1 MKILNVLKLITFLLI
16 FISNTKAGEVLKIAP
31 LQGEIKFDGIPIESA
46 WQLCEKVPMQMH
58 FPVYGNQPS
67 EESDVRITYDKNYL
81 WVSAKL
87 YYKDISNIVSNSK
100 KRDETSNS
108 SDYFGIILD
117 SYDDNENALAFFTM
131 PSGLK
136 IDYSVSNDANM
147 NGGPDDSNT
156 NYTWNSYW
164 DVLTSK
170 DDSAWYIEMRI
181 PFSSLR
187 FQTVENITKMGLII
201 NRGISYCN
209 EIDTYPAIDTK
220 YGVNAR
226 MKPSLAETVA
236 FENIASRNPV
246 YIAPYLLTGFTRDW
260 KLNENGSQY
269 VKNDNP
275 DLTGGLDVKY
285 NINSNLTLDFTAN
298 TDFAQVEADDETVNL
313 TRYSLSF
320 PEKRLF
326 FQERASIFNFELG
339 GPQALFYSRNIG
351 ISNGEPVRILGGARM
366 VGRIGKWDIGFLDM
380 NTDKFNGNPA
390 ENFGV
395 VRLRKQVINENSYIG
410 GIATTRLGF
419 DGNYNVAYGIDGI
432 FRLFKDDYLDVK
444 IAQTQDKNIESNTA
458 SLDPGFFRL
467 AWQRRLEEGFG
478 YEAIYAY
485 WGKDFNPGSGFMF
498 TNNIHEFRGSTQYG
512 WFPGKDSRIFKYRAS
527 LDFEMLSRIQDGN
540 LENMEISP
548 QFDVSTKSGYG
559 AFTAFAMRKE
569 GLLEDFQLT
578 DNVFVPAGKY
588 TFYRIFGSFNSP
600 KTKKFAASLEYQAG
614 EFYDGNL
621 YSVILNPEFSFSSSF
636 QVSGSYQLDKVS
648 FSNRLQAFT
657 NNIAKIKLT
666 YMLNTRISLSSF
678 VQYNEIDNIII
689 TNFRLRYNPRD
700 GNDLYLVFNDI
711 RNANNSEPGIK
722 QPPYNNRTIVLKY
735 THTFRL

>member
-1 MKILNVLKLITFLLI
+1 MKIINVITTIALLFI
-16 FISNTKAGEVLKIAP
+16 FIANIKAGEVLKIVP
-31 LQGEIKFDGIPIESA
+31 LKGELNFDGVPSEPD
-46 WQLCEKVPMQMH
+46 WQLSEKIPLKMH
-58 FPVYGNQPS
+58 FPVYGNQPT
-67 EESDVRITYDKNYL
+67 EESDVRITYDKDYL

-87 YYKDISNIVSNSK
+87 YYKDISKMVSNSK

-136 IDYSVSNDANM
+136 IDYSVSNDALGN
-147 NGGPDDSNT
+147 GPDDSGT

-164 DVLTSK
+164 DVMTSK
-170 DDSAWYIEMRI
+170 DDSAWYVEMRI

-220 YGVNAR
+220 YGENAR

-260 KLNENGSQY
+260 TKNEDGSQY

-326 FQERASIFNFELG
+326 FQERASIFNYELG
-339 GPQALFYSRNIG
+339 GPQSLFYSRNIG
-351 ISNGEPVRILGGARM
+351 ITNGEPVRILGGARM
-366 VGRIGKWDIGFLDM
+366 VGRIGKWDVGFLDM
-380 NTDKFNGNPA
+380 NTVRFNENPA

-410 GIATTRLGF
+410 GIVTSRLGF
-419 DGNYNVAYGIDGI
+419 DGKYNVAYGIDGI
-432 FRLFKDDYLDVK
+432 FRLFKDDYMDIK
-444 IAQTQDKNIESNTA
+444 IAQTQDKNIESNMA
-458 SLDPGFFRL
+458 SPDPGFFRL
-467 AWQRRLEEGFG
+467 AWQRRSEEGFG

-498 TNNIHEFRGSTQYG
+498 TNNIHELRASTQYG
-512 WFPGKDSRIFKYRAS
+512 WFPGKDSEIFKYRAS
-527 LDFEMLSRIQDGN
+527 LDFEMLRRIQDGN
-540 LENMEISP
+540 VENMELSP
-548 QFDVSTKSGYG
+548 QFEVSTKSGYG
-559 AFTAFAMRKE
+559 AFIAFGMRKE
-569 GLLEDFQLT
+569 GLLNDFQLT
-578 DNVFVPAGKY
+578 DHVFVPAGTY
-588 TFYRIFGSFNSP
+588 TFYKLFGMLNSP
-600 KTKKFAASLEYQAG
+600 KTKKVAATLDYMAG
-614 EFYDGNL
+614 GFYDGNMF
-621 YSVILNPEFSFSSSF
+621 SIAFKPEFSLSSSF

-648 FSNRLQAFT
+648 FSNRVQSFT
-657 NNIAKIKLT
+657 NNIARVKIT

-700 GNDLYLVFNDI
+700 GNDLYLVFNDLRTA
-711 RNANNSEPGIK
+711 RNFEPGIK
-722 QPPYNNRTIVLKY
+722 QPPYNNRTVVIKY

>member
-1 MKILNVLKLITFLLI
+1 MKILKFITTITLLFI
-16 FISNTKAGEVLKIAP
+16 FISNTKAGDVLKIVQ
-31 LQGEIKFDGIPIESA
+31 LRNELNFDGIPSEPD
-46 WQLCEKVPMQMH
+46 WQLSEKIPLKMH

-81 WVSAKL
+81 WVGAKL
-87 YYKDISNIVSNSK
+87 YYNDISKMVSNSK
-100 KRDETSNS
+100 KRDETSNN

-136 IDYSVSNDANM
+136 IDYSVSNDAI
-147 NGGPDDSNT
+147 GGGEGEDGT

-164 DVLTSK
+164 DVMTSK
-170 DDSAWYIEMRI
+170 DDSAWYVEMRI

-187 FQTVENITKMGLII
+187 FQTVENISKMGLII

-220 YGVNAR
+220 YGQNAR

-260 KLNENGSQY
+260 ILNENGTQY

-351 ISNGEPVRILGGARM
+351 ISNGEPVGILGGARM
-366 VGRIGKWDIGFLDM
+366 VGRIGKWDVGFLDM
-380 NTDKFNGNPA
+380 NTARFNGNSA

-395 VRLRKQVINENSYIG
+395 ARLRKQVINENSYVG
-410 GIATTRLGF
+410 GIVTSRLGF
-419 DGNYNVAYGIDGI
+419 DGKYNVAYGIDGI
-432 FRLFKDDYLDVK
+432 FRVFKDDYLDVK
-444 IAQTQDKNIESNTA
+444 IAQTKDKNIESNTA
-458 SLDPGFFRL
+458 SLDPTFFRM
-467 AWQRRLEEGFG
+467 AWQRRSEEGFG
-478 YEAIYAY
+478 YEAVYAY

-498 TNNIHEFRGSTQYG
+498 TNNIHEFRGSSQYG
-512 WFPGKDSRIFKYRAS
+512 WFPGNGSRIFKYRAS
-527 LDFEMLSRIQDGN
+527 VDFEMLSRIQDGN
-540 LENMEISP
+540 PENLEISP
-548 QFDVSTKSGYG
+548 QFEVSTKSGYG
-559 AFTAFAMRKE
+559 SFTAFAMRKE
-569 GLLEDFQLT
+569 GLLKDFQLT
-578 DNVFVPAGKY
+578 DNVFVPAGDY
-588 TFYRIFGSFNSP
+588 TFYRLFGSLSSP
-600 KTKKFAASLEYQAG
+600 KTKKVAATLEYQAG
-614 EFYDGNL
+614 GFYDGNL
-621 YSVILNPEFSFSSSF
+621 FSVALTPEFSLSSSF
-636 QVSGSYQLDKVS
+636 QVSASYQFDKVI
-648 FSNRLQAFT
+648 FSTRSQEFT
-657 NNIAKIKLT
+657 NNIAKVKVT
-666 YMLNTRISLSSF
+666 YMLNTKISLSSF

-700 GNDLYLVFNDI
+700 GNDLYLVFNDL
-711 RNANNSEPGIK
+711 RNANNSESGVK

>member
-1 MKILNVLKLITFLLI
+1 MKILKFIITITLLFI
-16 FISNTKAGEVLKIAP
+16 FISNTKAGNVLKIVQ
-31 LQGEIKFDGIPIESA
+31 LRNELNFDGIPSEPDWKLSA
-46 WQLCEKVPMQMH
+46 KVPLKMH

-87 YYKDISNIVSNSK
+87 YYKDISKMVSNSK
-100 KRDETSNS
+100 KRDETSNN

-136 IDYSVSNDANM
+136 IDYSVSNDAV
-147 NGGPDDSNT
+147 GVGPDDDGT

-164 DVLTSK
+164 DVMTSK
-170 DDSAWYIEMRI
+170 DDSAWYVEMRI

-187 FQTVENITKMGLII
+187 FQTVENITKMGLIV

-209 EIDTYPAIDTK
+209 EIDTWPAIDTK
-220 YGVNAR
+220 YGQNAR
-226 MKPSLAETVA
+226 TKPSLAETVA

-260 KLNENGSQY
+260 IINENGTRY

-326 FQERASIFNFELG
+326 FQERASVFNFELG

-351 ISNGEPVRILGGARM
+351 ISSGEPVGILGGARM
-366 VGRIGKWDIGFLDM
+366 VGRIGKWDVGFLDM
-380 NTDKFNGNPA
+380 NTARFNENSA

-395 VRLRKQVINENSYIG
+395 ARLRKQVINENSYVG
-410 GIATTRLGF
+410 GIVTSRLGF
-419 DGNYNVAYGIDGI
+419 DGKYNVAYGIDGI
-432 FRLFKDDYLDVK
+432 FRVFKDDYLDVK
-444 IAQTQDKNIESNTA
+444 IAQTQDKDIESHTA
-458 SLDPGFFRL
+458 SPDPSFFRM
-467 AWQRRLEEGFG
+467 AWQRRSEEGFG
-478 YEAIYAY
+478 YEAVYAY

-512 WFPGKDSRIFKYRAS
+512 WFPGNSSGIFKYRAS
-527 LDFEMLSRIQDGN
+527 VDFEMLSRIQDGN
-540 LENMEISP
+540 LENLEISP
-548 QFDVSTKSGYG
+548 QFEVSTKSGYS
-559 AFTAFAMRKE
+559 AFNALAMRKE
-569 GLLEDFQLT
+569 GLLKDFQLA
-578 DNVFVPAGKY
+578 DHVFVPAGNY
-588 TFYRIFGSFNSP
+588 TFYRLFGSLSSP
-600 KTKKFAASLEYQAG
+600 KTKKVAAIFEYQAG
-614 EFYDGNL
+614 EFYDGNML
-621 YSVILNPEFSFSSSF
+621 SVALIPEFSLSSSF
-636 QVSGSYQLDKVS
+636 QVSASYQFDQVN
-648 FSNRLQAFT
+648 FSTRSQAFT
-657 NNIAKIKLT
+657 NNIARVKLT
-666 YMLNTRISLSSF
+666 YMLNTKISLSSF
-678 VQYNEIDNIII
+678 VQYNEIDNVVI

-700 GNDLYLVFNDI
+700 GNDLYLVFNDL
-711 RNANNSEPGIK
+711 RNPNNSESGMK

>member
-1 MKILNVLKLITFLLI
+1 MKILNVLTLMAFLLI
-16 FISNTKAGEVLKIAP
+16 LISNTKAGEGLKIVP
-31 LQGEIKFDGIPIESA
+31 LQGEIKFDGIPSESA
-46 WQLCEKVPMQMH
+46 WQLCEKVPLKMH

-81 WVSAKL
+81 WIGARL
-87 YYKDISNIVSNSK
+87 FYKDISKMVSNSK

-136 IDYSVSNDANM
+136 IDYSVSNDAVM
-147 NGGPDDSNT
+147 NGGTDDSNT

-164 DVLTSK
+164 DVMTSK
-170 DDSAWYIEMRI
+170 DDSAWCIEMRI

-187 FQTVENITKMGLII
+187 FQTVENISKMGLII

-220 YGVNAR
+220 YGQNAR
-226 MKPSLAETVA
+226 MKPSQAETVA

-260 KLNENGSQY
+260 TLNETGSEY
-269 VKNDNP
+269 LKNDKP

-395 VRLRKQVINENSYIG
+395 FRLRKQVINENSYIG

-419 DGNYNVAYGIDGI
+419 DGKYNVAYGIDGI

-444 IAQTQDKNIESNTA
+444 IAQTQDKNIKSNT
-458 SLDPGFFRL
+458 SSPDPGFFRL
-467 AWQRRLEEGFG
+467 AWQRRSEEGFG

-485 WGKDFNPGSGFMF
+485 WGKDFTPRSGFMF
-498 TNNIHEFRGSTQYG
+498 TNNIHEFRGSAQYG
-512 WFPGKDSRIFKYRAS
+512 WFPGTDSRIFKYRAS

-540 LENMEISP
+540 LENMEIAP
-548 QFDVSTKSGYG
+548 QFDFSTKSGYG
-559 AFTAFAMRKE
+559 AFTSFAMRKE
-569 GLLEDFQLT
+569 GLINDFQLT

-600 KTKKFAASLEYQAG
+600 KTKKIAATLDYQAG

-621 YSVILNPEFSFSSSF
+621 YSVILNPEFSLSSSF

-648 FSNRLQAFT
+648 FSNRSQAFT

-666 YMLNTRISLSSF
+666 YMLNTKISLSSF
-678 VQYNEIDNIII
+678 VQYNEIENIII

-722 QPPYNNRTIVLKY
+722 QPPYINRTIMLKY